1 MQRKRDLSFPKIGT
15 RRMDKNI
22 FETRCQEDPQ
32 GVIRDLVKQQTR
44 QGVKIH
50 ELLERVKELESENTK
65 LQKKLDKAEKKSQK

>member
-1 MQRKRDLSFPKIGT
+1 
-15 RRMDKNI
+15 MDKNI